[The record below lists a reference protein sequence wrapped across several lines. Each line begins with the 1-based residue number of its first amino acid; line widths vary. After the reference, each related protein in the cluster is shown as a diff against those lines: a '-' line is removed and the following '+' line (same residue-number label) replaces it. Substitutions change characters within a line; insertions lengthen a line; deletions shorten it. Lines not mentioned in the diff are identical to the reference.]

1 MTDVG
6 HTIEGGFHKS
16 DTESLL
22 RPLVTCGICLGL
34 YVNPVALLDCLHL
47 VCGSCAVEWLDQS
60 QTCPLCRE
68 NVRGARDSHH
78 TAAFVEAYKTIA
90 PDSNL
95 CHERTPEELALLNKK
110 YRPGQLTTRSQGQS
124 QRSESSESSDDDDTN
139 DEFEEEAYLDSQ
151 TSRSIAELRNVGRPD
166 YSCLFCDANNAMG
179 YVCSQPCPP
188 QAHNTIPAG
197 HTTCGFCARFLPA
210 REDRPSCVVCTRT
223 TCHEIGQT
231 CVTDSV
237 PETFLIPLKDVEFP
251 DNWTFP
257 LAHAFGENA
266 YERRIFRDYLA
277 EQGESLQGLF
287 RKVLAF
293 RGPAG
298 LPRATWHGPDLTRD
312 AGVVSPDD
320 KTCMHCAM
328 DLLEASLFDWW
339 LLERQTATLPEEASN
354 REDCWYGIACRT
366 ARHNSAH
373 ASNWNHICHLTRGGD
388 ELQQYIP
395 ENGNRVVVLE
405 TSTLN
410 HTFPAYSP
418 SDVLF
423 RDIGNKTMFMCST
436 VHQDDETGEESII
449 PGKLTMWQEWNVSV
463 FYAMNGDE
471 CLNHGTVQILKDMR
485 NMRWVRTSKGVVP
498 AGCRPVVG
506 GHTMIGGSREVL
518 YHCAVWWRGQ
528 RVPGYTSPRTG
539 RAVITWDGSEWYIED
554 GYELLCWN
562 E

>member
-1 MTDVG
+1 
-6 HTIEGGFHKS
+6 
-16 DTESLL
+16 
-22 RPLVTCGICLGL
+22 
-34 YVNPVALLDCLHL
+34 
-47 VCGSCAVEWLDQS
+47 S

-151 TSRSIAELRNVGRPD
+151 TSRSIAEL
-166 YSCLFCDANNAMG
+166 
-179 YVCSQPCPP
+179 
-188 QAHNTIPAG
+188 H
-197 HTTCGFCARFLPA
+197 
-210 REDRPSCVVCTRT
+210 
-223 TCHEIGQT
+223 
-231 CVTDSV
+231 
-237 PETFLIPLKDVEFP
+237 VEFP